1 MTAIKEIETDHLIGQ
16 DVGTSTILNELAR
29 GGMAVVFV
37 AYQRTLRRR
46 IALKV
51 LPKSLITATT
61 AQFFQQ
67 EAEAAAIL
75 SHPNIIPI
83 YEVGETSDFLFFTM
97 QLVQGQAL
105 SDLIKKAKK
114 NIIPSKRLLPLKA
127 SLLIAIKVLDA
138 LDYAHSQDIV
148 HRDIK
153 PANILIENNSNR
165 PIVMDFGVA
174 KVSRDTSAES
184 SLILGTPTYMAPE
197 QISKSNVDGR
207 ADIYATAT
215 MLFEMIVPRLPC
227 PKANTSM
234 DLLTNKLE
242 LKNNYFRKRPSELNP
257 ALTKEMDLIIAKAL
271 SFDREKRFA
280 TCQEFSKYLKGYIK
294 RHL

>member
-1 MTAIKEIETDHLIGQ
+1 MTSIKEIKADNLIGQ
-16 DVGTSTILNELAR
+16 DVGTCTILDELAR
-29 GGMAVVFV
+29 GGMGMVFI

-46 IALKV
+46 IALKI
-51 LPKSLITATT
+51 LPKSLITPTT

-83 YEVGETSDFLFFTM
+83 YEVGETDDFLFFTM
-97 QLVQGQAL
+97 QLVEGRAL
-105 SDLIKKAKK
+105 SDLIKKARK

-127 SLLIAIKVLDA
+127 SLLIVIKVLEA
-138 LDYAHSQDIV
+138 LDYAHGHDIV

-153 PANILIENNSNR
+153 PANILIENHSNR

-174 KVSRDTSAES
+174 KVSRDSSEES

-197 QISKSNVDGR
+197 QISNDKVDGR

-234 DLLTNKLE
+234 ELLNNKLE
-242 LKNNYFRKRPSELNP
+242 LKNRYFRRKPSELNP
-257 ALTKEMDLIIAKAL
+257 ALIKEMDLIISKAL
-271 SFDREKRFA
+271 SFDRDKRFD
-280 TCQEFSKYLKGYIK
+280 TCLEFSRYLKGYIK
-294 RHL
+294 RYL